1 MATKKRIGYIDIA
14 KCIAIA
20 FIIIGHMGLVYSAS
34 TIEGGMP
41 SGIVRLAFTFH
52 LPVFFI
58 ASGYFFAES
67 KAFSGEFLK
76 KDIISLLLP
85 YALTSLLIIG
95 GCAAAATFYGLDP
108 MSEVIRWGKAAVW
121 GAGSVSDVALWHVE
135 RIGGIWFLWAM
146 FWAHML
152 LVATHKMNEWTRL
165 LTMAMCTVVAMVS
178 ARYVWLPFSMQSGL
192 GCAIFLYIGMLA
204 RKHGM
209 FDKKSIP
216 VIAMILMLGIW
227 AYVIR
232 YGGSM
237 SIAMQIYPLGAIDIV
252 GGVAATA
259 VIMTGSRLI
268 EDHAAPISKFMQWI
282 GRNTL
287 AIFCL
292 HIVEDN
298 VLHWWEIG
306 PAIGQMTGNWEFT
319 WVLVLLLRFAV
330 DAVLVAIVYLIPG
343 VRKVYFPQLKKS
355 AGNEEALAKDRRT
368 LKAVAAGLGAVVL
381 IAAIGYVVVC
391 VI

>member
-1 MATKKRIGYIDIA
+1 MPAKKRIGYIDIA

-34 TIEGGMP
+34 TTEGGMP
-41 SGIVRLAFTFH
+41 HIIVQLAFTFH

-58 ASGYFFAES
+58 ASGYFFSET
-67 KAFSGEFLK
+67 KAFSGDFLK

-85 YALTSLLIIG
+85 YAVTSVLIII
-95 GCAAAATFYGLDP
+95 GCALMAPSYGLTPVD
-108 MSEVIRWGKAAVW
+108 EIVRWGKAAIW

-152 LVATHKMNEWTRL
+152 LVATHKINEWTRL

-178 ARYVWLPFSMQSGL
+178 ARYVWLPFSIQSGL

-216 VIAMILMLGIW
+216 IVAMILMLAIW

-232 YGGSM
+232 YGGGM

-268 EDHAAPISKFMQWI
+268 EDHAAPVSKFMQWI

-319 WVLVLLLRFAV
+319 WILVLLLRFAL
-330 DAVLVAIVYLIPG
+330 DAVLVALMYVIPG
-343 VRKVYFPQLKKS
+343 IRKVYFPQLKKS
-355 AGNEEALAKDRRT
+355 AGDETAMAKDKKT
-368 LKAVAAGLGAVVL
+368 LKVVAGGLSAVAVVAIVVYIFAVV
-381 IAAIGYVVVC
+381 I
-391 VI
+391 